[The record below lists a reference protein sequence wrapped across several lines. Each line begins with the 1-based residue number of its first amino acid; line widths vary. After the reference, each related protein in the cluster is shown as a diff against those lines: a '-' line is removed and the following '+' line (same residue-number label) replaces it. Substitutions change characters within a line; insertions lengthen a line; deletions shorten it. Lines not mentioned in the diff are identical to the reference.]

1 MTKIP
6 LRVSKYFNL
15 LYISYFIIYK
25 TIVIGIIEIGQAKL
39 KLEIYVQN
47 SLCCAG
53 RVGFALDSARAAHSV
68 L

>member
-6 LRVSKYFNL
+6 LGVSKYSNL
-15 LYISYFIIYK
+15 LHILFFIIYK
-25 TIVIGIIEIGQAKL
+25 TIAIGITEIGQAKL

-47 SLCCAG
+47 SLFCAG
-53 RVGFALDSARAAHSV
+53 RVGFALDPARAAHSV